1 VGVRVAVGGR
11 GVRVGVGGGGVEVDV
26 REGSTVGLGGAVSTA
41 VVVTG
46 PQALIITS
54 RPRKISETEGEF
66 LRFIFKRCSPG
77 GQTRAIIIEVDPDDP
92 FGWIAAGLTRLSI

>member
-26 REGSTVGLGGAVSTA
+26 REGSTVGLGEAVSTA
-41 VVVTG
+41 VAAIG

-54 RPRKISETEGEF
+54 RPRKTSETEGEF
-66 LRFIFKRCSPG
+66 LRRIFKRCSPG
-77 GQTRAIIIEVDPDDP
+77 A
-92 FGWIAAGLTRLSI
+92 